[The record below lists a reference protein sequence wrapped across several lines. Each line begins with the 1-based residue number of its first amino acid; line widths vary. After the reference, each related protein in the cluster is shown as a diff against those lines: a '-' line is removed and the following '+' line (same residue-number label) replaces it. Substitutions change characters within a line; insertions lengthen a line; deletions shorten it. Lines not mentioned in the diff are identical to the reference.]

1 MISLLLGPKPSA
13 ALERTFDVA
22 LRAAVR
28 HMTSQSFDV
37 HQQATA
43 LGALQLPL
51 STLRRRVDLHLVE
64 GQLLVAVLVGTPDQ
78 SYRTLR
84 LFMRIQLVGVDLFAT
99 QGTRDF
105 PSRARCGEM
114 RVPQG

>member
-1 MISLLLGPKPSA
+1 MSRGMPSHALLGQMISLLLGPESSA

-28 HMTSQSFDV
+28 HVTSQSFDV

-51 STLRRRVDLHLVE
+51 ATFLRRVDLHLIE
-64 GQLLVAVLVGTPDQ
+64 GQLLVAV
-78 SYRTLR
+78 
-84 LFMRIQLVGVDLFAT
+84 GV
-99 QGTRDF
+99 
-105 PSRARCGEM
+105 RALH
-114 RVPQG
+114 

>member
-1 MISLLLGPKPSA
+1 MPPNALLGQMISLLLGPESSA
-13 ALERTFDVA
+13 ALQGALDVP

-37 HQQATA
+37 HQQPAA

-64 GQLLVAVLVGTPDQ
+64 GQLLVAVLVRAPHQAD
-78 SYRTLR
+78 RTLVR
-84 LFMRIQLVGVDLFAT
+84 FVRIQLVRINFFAT
-99 QGTRDF
+99 
-105 PSRARCGEM
+105 
-114 RVPQG
+114 

>member
-13 ALERTFDVA
+13 ALERTLDVP

-37 HQQATA
+37 HEQPAA

-51 STLRRRVDLHLVE
+51 PTLRRRMDLHLVE
-64 GQLLVAVLVGTPDQ
+64 GQLLVAVLVGTLDQ
-78 SYRTLR
+78 SYRTLIS
-84 LFMRIQLVGVDLFAT
+84 FMSVEFIRINF
-99 QGTRDF
+99 GTT
-105 PSRARCGEM
+105 
-114 RVPQG
+114 

>member
-1 MISLLLGPKPSA
+1 MSRGMPSHALLGQMISLLLGPKPSA

-64 GQLLVAVLVGTPDQ
+64 GQLLVAVLVGTLD
-78 SYRTLR
+78 
-84 LFMRIQLVGVDLFAT
+84 
-99 QGTRDF
+99 
-105 PSRARCGEM
+105 
-114 RVPQG
+114 